1 MYKSGLRSNHWL
13 KARYLKTVAAGIPAD
28 KFDRLCEEFCHRTIE
43 GNIKPKAIL
52 TGEIDGKNCIG
63 DEKAKRVA
71 AMVESFGWTRVDSAY
86 SDDRVDLPLFEMAV
100 TAFVVDPGAATESL
114 AKQRDF
120 QILNWR

>member
-1 MYKSGLRSNHWL
+1 MDHLLCTASVVDG
-13 KARYLKTVAAGIPAD
+13 AG
-28 KFDRLCEEFCHRTIE
+28 C
-43 GNIKPKAIL
+43 L